1 MALKYS
7 DVDFEKKCITIKS
20 NRTVAKKREA
30 GGRATGGVNA
40 VESSPKTKRS
50 MAVIP
55 VSELAIQILR
65 DMLAEETDGYNGYI
79 ANDGGKPLVESAFR
93 RRFNSLLKQAHV
105 EHCGLH
111 TLRHTFASKLFA
123 ATNGNAKLV
132 SELVR
137 HSSVYNGPRELDHGI
152 EKMREHGIMRLS
164 KGRSAN
170 HVIQNVHVGIQGEGS
185 H

>member
-1 MALKYS
+1 
-7 DVDFEKKCITIKS
+7 
-20 NRTVAKKREA
+20 
-30 GGRATGGVNA
+30 
-40 VESSPKTKRS
+40 

-55 VSELAIQILR
+55 VGELAIQILR
-65 DMLAEETDGYNGYI
+65 DMLAEETEGYNGYI

-105 EHCGLH
+105 EHCGHH

-137 HSSVYNGPRELDHGI
+137 HSSVSFTEDIYIHLI
-152 EKMREHGIMRLS
+152 EHTK
-164 KGRSAN
+164 AN
-170 HVIQNVHVGIQGEGS
+170 VLEVFSI
-185 H
+185 